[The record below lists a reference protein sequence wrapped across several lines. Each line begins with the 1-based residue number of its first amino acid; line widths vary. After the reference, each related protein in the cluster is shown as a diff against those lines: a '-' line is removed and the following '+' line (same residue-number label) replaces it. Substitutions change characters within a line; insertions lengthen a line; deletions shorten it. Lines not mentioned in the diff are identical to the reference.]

1 MQHIYKMETI
11 ILEAE
16 NECLKQ
22 KKDVVNSYV

>member
-1 MQHIYKMETI
+1 METI

-22 KKDVVNSYV
+22 KDKERCSEFVRITN